1 MLQMNMLLIETIN
14 PQWWGS
20 IINATDSWPCTTN
33 QLETY
38 RRIWV
43 LFSSL
48 YVAINWYLSLCI
60 LVCFE
65 FSDSWD
71 RDTSVSI
78 SSRSVLWKVI
88 DLSPLSCCHHIM
100 GGCPDI
106 NSCNADNNRTY
117 QRKLLLEWRYNVS
130 SITISTDLCRGKCIK
145 QINSSGE
152 FPGFASGT
160 PKERK
165 KTGLYDT
172 YTHIRLVQGSRKE
185 RYLFCWSW
193 KLKLTLHS
201 YNWRRPILHP
211 MKICKYRS

>member
-1 MLQMNMLLIETIN
+1 MRQRYQCHWQLALHNKSTRNLQAYLSFVFKSVRSYKLISLSF
-14 PQWWGS
+14 W
-20 IINATDSWPCTTN
+20 AT
-33 QLETY
+33 
-38 RRIWV
+38 
-43 LFSSL
+43 
-48 YVAINWYLSLCI
+48 LSLCI
-60 LVCFE
+60 LVYFE

-78 SSRSVLWKVI
+78 SNRSVLWKVI
-88 DLSPLSCCHHIM
+88 DLSPLSCCDHIM

-152 FPGFASGT
+152 FPGVASGT

-165 KTGLYDT
+165 KTVLYDT

-185 RYLFCWSW
+185 RYLTVRAGNWS
-193 KLKLTLHS
+193 
-201 YNWRRPILHP
+201 
-211 MKICKYRS
+211 